1 MIDFWAFY
9 LLFALQGLENTLVII
24 KMANILDC
32 LMQNEQ
38 IQDTYISPLKYILKI
53 YYIRPKF

>member
-9 LLFALQGLENTLVII
+9 LLFALRGLENTLVII

-32 LMQNEQ
+32 IMQNEQ
-38 IQDTYISPLKYILKI
+38 IQDTYISSLKYILKNYQI
-53 YYIRPKF
+53 KPKF